1 VLAVLG
7 AAVRRAE
14 VTGDSMVPTLAP
26 GDRLLVLRLGHR
38 KFLRPGSLVMV
49 AAPPVPG
56 RPAQMVKRLVDHHGS
71 TVAVVGD
78 NPDASTDSRSFG
90 RLPLRSV
97 TGLVFYRYAPAER
110 TGAIGL
116 WRGPFGAR
124 QYAGQR

>member
-1 VLAVLG
+1 VG
-7 AAVRRAE
+7 AAVRRVE

-38 KFLRPGSLVMV
+38 KFLRPGSLVTV
-49 AAPPVPG
+49 AAPPGAG
-56 RPAQMVKRLVDHHGS
+56 RPAEMVKRVVDGGGS

-110 TGAIGL
+110 TGAIG
-116 WRGPFGAR
+116 
-124 QYAGQR
+124 